1 MIRHTSLFIFIS
13 FLWVASVKSQDYLPL
28 VINPKVGVTFNNF
41 QVNHEQYQ
49 NTLAKLGWNIGVD
62 ARYGTKWLAK
72 SGLHFYKISGDLVPM
87 DTIAI
92 QESLVINQIKIPV
105 GIGLK
110 AFRVDYF
117 NVWFYLDGIFN
128 YSFQSNPTRAGD
140 TRHRGTT
147 FSGRAGVGIDLWR
160 FTIEANYERSFTE
173 LLDNDIEAKN
183 KMVNVS
189 LGIKF

>member
-1 MIRHTSLFIFIS
+1 MIKRLLLLFLLPVLVIT
-13 FLWVASVKSQDYLPL
+13 VVNGQDYLPL

-49 NTLAKLGWNIGVD
+49 NTLAKMGWNIGADV
-62 ARYGTKWLAK
+62 RYGTKWLAK
-72 SGLHFYKISGDLVPM
+72 GGLHFYKISGDLIPM
-87 DTIAI
+87 DTIAL

-117 NVWFYLDGIFN
+117 NIWIYVDGVFN
-128 YSFQSNPTRAGD
+128 YSYRTNQPASGD
-140 TRHRGTT
+140 SKNRGTT

-160 FTIEANYERSFTE
+160 ITIEANYERSFTE
-173 LLDNDIEAKN
+173 LMDNDIEAKN

-189 LGIKF
+189 IGIKF